1 MLKKTAVIVLINLL
15 CYTLSNAQTLIGSV
29 LDENK
34 QPVVGASVYFDG
46 TAIGTIT
53 NANGQFTLQLKNRIS
68 APLVISSLGYE
79 TQLVQN
85 AFDHPNL
92 AIQLKPKPYQ
102 IGEVVV
108 KKDRFS
114 RKQKMKAFRAQ
125 FLGTSRA
132 GKSCIIKNESDVD
145 LYFNAET
152 NTLVATSDKPL
163 VIVNK
168 HLGYTITVNLV
179 DFNVT
184 YRKTSLNSDHVKS
197 SLFLVTT
204 FFSDTE
210 QNNTKIEKRR
220 SKCYQGSTLNFFRD
234 LSLGKWS
241 EKGFLLYSG
250 SIPAIPSQYFTVSD
264 TLDLK
269 KVVVTNSIKGVVVSI
284 DSQNIKIPFIS
295 SFNLLYKNRKQSK
308 IVFKTGT
315 IYIDKY
321 GVNTSPELI
330 QLGGDMGRKRLGDLL
345 PFDYSIEI

>member
-1 MLKKTAVIVLINLL
+1 MIKKTTFIVLINLL

-53 NANGQFTLQLKNRIS
+53 NANGQFTLLLKNRIS

-114 RKQKMKAFRAQ
+114 RKQKIKAFRAQ

-179 DFNVT
+179 EFNVT

>member
-1 MLKKTAVIVLINLL
+1 MLKKTAVIVLINFL
-15 CYTLSNAQTLIGSV
+15 CYSYSSAQTLTGSV
-29 LDENK
+29 LNENK

-53 NANGQFTLQLKNRIS
+53 NATGQFYLQLKNRIS

-79 TQLVQN
+79 TQMVQN
-85 AFDHPNL
+85 AFDQPSL
-92 AIQLKPKPYQ
+92 SIQLKLKPYQ

-114 RKQKMKAFRAQ
+114 RKQKVKAFRAQ

-132 GKSCIIKNESDVD
+132 GKSCIIKNEADID
-145 LYFNAET
+145 LYYNAER
-152 NTLVATSDKPL
+152 NTLEATSDKPL

-184 YRKTSLNSDHVKS
+184 YRKTSLNSEHVKS
-197 SLFLVTT
+197 SLYLVTT

-210 QNNTKIEKRR
+210 QNNIKIEKRR
-220 SKCYQGSTLNFFRD
+220 NKCYQGSTLNFFRD

-250 SIPAIPSQYFTVSD
+250 STPAIPSQYFVVSD

-269 KVVVTNSIKGVVVSI
+269 KVVVANSIKGIVLSV
-284 DSQNIKIPFIS
+284 DTPNIKIPFIA
-295 SFNLLYKNRKQSK
+295 SFNLLYNNRKQSK
-308 IVFKTGT
+308 IVFKTNT

-330 QLGGDMGRKRLGDLL
+330 QLGGDMSRKRLGDLL
-345 PFDYSIEI
+345 PFDYSIDI

>member
-179 DFNVT
+179 NFNVT